1 EWAFVLYTVP
11 GAPVYHQ
18 RRVVGCRR
26 GACSATELGRVL
38 IATPDLDVYEEDYRA
53 GSMGADIARVVFS
66 PTRWPPPATV
76 PRAQVYRFRD
86 EPTGQEYAAMRGAAR
101 AEAERLW
108 VADDRA
114 AGGPGAPIPD
124 NEFVPFES
132 IAGVMAGAGGAAGP
146 GAAAAGAAPAGAV
159 VPLAAWPAAP
169 APIAGGPAPGLALAP
184 APPAAAA
191 PAAPVAVGALAAGA
205 AAAAGAAPQGR
216 PPAIPDGLPIVVP
229 ANGMAPH
236 GLELVALLPSGHSV
250 FVALVADTEIEHLKR
265 EFRGSD
271 ARTLPVVRTAIGR
284 ERSWASVVT
293 DCREEEVQDFG
304 VKAPRSVKWCAAYQQ
319 RDGGPVLHSEMWRSR
334 RRLQD
339 SDFGV
344 AEHETLSKVVELL
357 GTTDQVDIYNLAGVE
372 VAYRKPQLIE
382 YYWDERRQEPH
393 QANSKLPLDEVQA
406 FMGVGRAAS
415 MVRPEVLDQVAKELE
430 RIAGIKKN
438 ARKLREEQ
446 AALAKK

>member
-1 EWAFVLYTVP
+1 
-11 GAPVYHQ
+11 

-26 GACSATELGRVL
+26 GVCSATELGRVL

-53 GSMGADIARVVFS
+53 GSMGVDIARVVFN
-66 PTRWPPPATV
+66 PARWPPPATV
-76 PRAQVYRFRD
+76 PRAHVYRFRD
-86 EPTGQEYAAMRGAAR
+86 EPTGQEYAAMRAAAR
-101 AEAERLW
+101 SEAERLW

-114 AGGPGAPIPD
+114 GGGPGAPIPD

-132 IAGVMAGAGGAAGP
+132 IAGVMAGVGGAAGP
-146 GAAAAGAAPAGAV
+146 GAAPAGAAPAGAV

-191 PAAPVAVGALAAGA
+191 PAVPVAVGAPAAGA
-205 AAAAGAAPQGR
+205 GAAAGAAPQGR
-216 PPAIPDGLPIVVP
+216 PPAIPDGLPIAVP
-229 ANGMAPH
+229 ANGLAPLGWSWRALEDLT
-236 GLELVALLPSGHSV
+236 GLVAYGDAVDIGAAGGPALAGGAGRRQVALLPSGHSV

-271 ARTLPVVRTAIGR
+271 ARTLLVVRTAIGR
-284 ERSWASVVT
+284 ERSGASVVT
-293 DCREEEVQDFG
+293 DCREEDVQDFG

-319 RDGGPVLHSEMWRSR
+319 RDGGPVLHSEMWKSR

-344 AEHETLSKVVELL
+344 AEHETLSKV
-357 GTTDQVDIYNLAGVE
+357 AH
-372 VAYRKPQLIE
+372 RKLQLIE
-382 YYWDERRQEPH
+382 HYWDERRQEQQP
-393 QANSKLPLDEVQA
+393 ANSKLPLDEVQA
-406 FMGVGRAAS
+406 FMGGGRAAI
-415 MVRPEVLDQVAKELE
+415 MARPEALDQVAKKLE